1 MALTAHAAPR
11 HRLRLVGPRADIA
24 VASSASGV
32 EAIWR
37 SGRLA
42 ELPRRLRDL
51 LAQET
56 RVRDLDTGEIIHWDR
71 PILGHVL
78 SGCVC
83 IFMARRGRR
92 AALRYVPEGD
102 MFGLPTVIAPDIAAN
117 AGLELLIR
125 AVEPTRIAQLPAE
138 RLGRILPTDA
148 EAAYTVSRW
157 MVEDMVAGHMVL
169 ADDVFLPV
177 RQLLARHM
185 LDLATRDGDL
195 TRVTA
200 TQEQLADAI
209 GSVRAVVARALGEL
223 RRMNVIARDSR
234 GLVITDL
241 AGLHEI
247 ARGDQR
253 PAG

>member
-1 MALTAHAAPR
+1 MAVATPPGHR
-11 HRLRLVGPRADIA
+11 HTLRFVGPRADTPALI
-24 VASSASGV
+24 SAS
-32 EAIWR
+32 EAEEIWR
-37 SGRLA
+37 TGRLA
-42 ELPRRLRDL
+42 DLPRRLREV
-51 LAQET
+51 LAPET
-56 RVRDLDTGEIIHWDR
+56 RVRELETGEIVHWDR
-71 PILGHVL
+71 PILGRVL
-78 SGCVC
+78 TGCLC

-92 AALRYVPEGD
+92 AALRYVPEGE

-125 AVEPTRIAQLPAE
+125 AVEPTKIAQLPAE
-138 RLGRILPTDA
+138 RLSRILPTDA

-157 MVEDMVAGHMVL
+157 MVEDMVAGHTVL

-185 LDLATRDGDL
+185 LDLATRDEDV
-195 TRVTA
+195 TRVNA

-223 RRMNVIARDSR
+223 RQMDVIGRDSR

-247 ARGDQR
+247 ARGERR
-253 PAG
+253 PTR